1 MVKDVGIRYML
12 NPETRG
18 RLLLARVTCTVVLF
32 VTACMLV
39 VAWFG
44 NPTTYDSVS
53 VAIVFGGAL
62 IARCQ
67 LVAPSGKDAQ
77 QATASG
83 ERRRD
88 GARA

>member
-1 MVKDVGIRYML
+1 ML

-18 RLLLARVTCTVVLF
+18 RLLLARVTCTVLLF

-44 NPTTYDSVS
+44 NQTTYDSVS
-53 VAIVFGGAL
+53 VAIVFAGPL

-67 LVAPSGKDAQ
+67 LVAPAHPLERMLNKPQ
-77 QATASG
+77 QATSAAKTAPAP
-83 ERRRD
+83 D
-88 GARA
+88 GQAR